1 MNSDFKLP
9 YSHEKKGLMSI
20 LADSELAKL
29 GDAYINFV
37 YSLAVSMQK
46 GKPANVRVPGRVM
59 AEALKQSGLRKYL
72 PNRVSRHDQ
81 GDAVEALIV
90 YTWLQDIMSLE
101 ECVVVLSARADS
113 VEAFTG
119 LLKECA
125 KRLRNVQDP

>member
-1 MNSDFKLP
+1 MNSDFTLP
-9 YSHEKKGLMSI
+9 YSSEKKGLMSI

-29 GDAYINFV
+29 GDAYINFA
-37 YSLAVSMQK
+37 YSLAVSMQM

-90 YTWLQDIMSLE
+90 YTWLQDLMPLE
-101 ECVVVLSARADS
+101 ECVAVLSARADS

-125 KRLRNVQDP
+125 KRLGNVQDS